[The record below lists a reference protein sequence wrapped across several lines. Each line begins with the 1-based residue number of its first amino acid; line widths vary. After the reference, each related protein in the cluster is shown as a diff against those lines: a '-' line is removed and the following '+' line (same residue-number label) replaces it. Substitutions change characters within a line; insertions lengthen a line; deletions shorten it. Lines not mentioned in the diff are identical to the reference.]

1 MIKGADPAEAP
12 KDVQLDDGAGDAN
25 GSDSGAG
32 GSDAGGSGAD
42 GDADTRTVTATYNP
56 TGGAF

>member
-12 KDVQLDDGAGDAN
+12 KDVMLDDDTTTDGPDS
-25 GSDSGAG
+25 GSDTG
-32 GSDAGGSGAD
+32 GTD
-42 GDADTRTVTATYNP
+42 GDTRTVTATYNP